1 MHTLILLLTLTLST
15 QVLACPAYKLVTAGD
30 EVPCK
35 GVFLNQT
42 INDKVKRDLTDNE
55 IRKKQIEL
63 KDLQINQLS
72 TDRDNWKVEAQKQAK
87 LNRSKDNDMR
97 NGVIAGVVMTLAVMF
112 AARQVGK

>member
-1 MHTLILLLTLTLST
+1 MRTITLLLSLLLST
-15 QVLACPAYKLVTAGD
+15 QALSCPPHKSVAAGD
-30 EVPCK
+30 VVPCN
-35 GVFLNQT
+35 GVFLRKD
-42 INDKVKRDLTDNE
+42 IEERVKIDVRDNE
-55 IRKKQIEL
+55 LRKKQIEL

>member
-1 MHTLILLLTLTLST
+1 MYILTLLLTLTLST
-15 QVLACPAYKLVTAGD
+15 QALACPAYKLVTVGD

-42 INDKVKRDLTDNE
+42 TNEKVKRDLTDNE

-72 TDRDNWKVEAQKQAK
+72 TDREAWKVEAEKQAEVS
-87 LNRSKDNDMR
+87 RSKDGDLKR
-97 NGVIAGVVMTLAVMF
+97 GVIAGVVLTVVAIIV
-112 AARQVGK
+112 AGQVKK